1 MERILGRI
9 YAYASLAANGK
20 IGCEEAVRLILKCM
34 DGIVRK

>member
-20 IGCEEAVRLILKCM
+20 IGCEEAVRLILKSM